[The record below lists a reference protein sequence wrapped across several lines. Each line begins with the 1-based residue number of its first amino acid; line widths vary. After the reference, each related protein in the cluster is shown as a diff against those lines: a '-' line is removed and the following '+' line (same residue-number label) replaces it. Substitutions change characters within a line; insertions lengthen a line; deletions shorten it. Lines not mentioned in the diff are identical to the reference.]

1 MMINFKPENREVFH
15 AMLDLIVKAE
25 LDAASL
31 LLDTLQHD
39 DRKEVLELLNRF
51 IEHAKE
57 RDGTSDS

>member
-1 MMINFKPENREVFH
+1 MMTNFKPENRKVFH

-25 LDAASL
+25 LDGASQ

-51 IEHAKE
+51 IEYAKE